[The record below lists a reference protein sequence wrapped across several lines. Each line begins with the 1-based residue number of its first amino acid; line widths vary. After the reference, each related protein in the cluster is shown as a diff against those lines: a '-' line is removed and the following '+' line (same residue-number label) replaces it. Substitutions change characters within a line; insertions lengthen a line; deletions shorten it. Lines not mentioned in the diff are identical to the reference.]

1 MESRQL
7 LCSDSKPK
15 QVIFQAILLPSD
27 GKTAEELRNATERWV
42 LMKPIMII
50 SGASYQLDTDCS
62 VVITEVGDTSCN
74 TLSPAASTAGS
85 KINHDNNIIIM
96 AYSIGGGILL
106 LLAIAMVVVILTV
119 CVLLRRKSKIPTR

>member
-85 KINHDNNIIIM
+85 NDDNIIIM